1 MPEAR
6 ADDSHPHDD
15 ARGRSR
21 SQSQSQSSGRRAR
34 RSHHRRRPHKSRGAG
49 DKGRPL
55 LPFSARALTKSD
67 LRAFEPLFAHYLELQ
82 KQRDLGDM
90 DEREARGRWKSF
102 AGKWNRNELAE
113 GWYDPDMFARCASEY
128 CARPETRGD
137 SGDPGE
143 GGDGDGDG
151 DGDEDE
157 DDYGPTLPGVGGEDG
172 PRVRRRMG
180 ARSATAADLSLRDEL
195 AREKREDERERLR
208 HARREDRA
216 LQKRRLEELVPR
228 AEPGTRERRLEK
240 KKEVNEKMGQ
250 FRERSPGVEVG
261 EAQLMGAG
269 DELEEHRRMR
279 EREKAKKSQRQ
290 VRREEFERA
299 KAEDMEVRRRAWRER
314 EEGTVSML
322 KELAKQRFG

>member
-1 MPEAR
+1 MPQAR

-21 SQSQSQSSGRRAR
+21 SQSQSPARRAR
-34 RSHHRRRPHKSRGAG
+34 RSHHRRRPHNKSRRAAAAS
-49 DKGRPL
+49 

-67 LRAFEPLFAHYLELQ
+67 FRAFEPLFAHYLELQ

-128 CARPETRGD
+128 CARPERRGDPGD
-137 SGDPGE
+137 SGDSGE
-143 GGDGDGDG
+143 GVDGEEDEDE
-151 DGDEDE
+151 DEDE
-157 DDYGPTLPGVGGEDG
+157 DDFYGPTLPGVGSEDG
-172 PRVRRRMG
+172 PRVRRMG

-195 AREKREDERERLR
+195 AREQREDEREQLR

-279 EREKAKKSQRQ
+279 EREKVKKSQRQ

-299 KAEDMEVRRRAWRER
+299 KAEDMEVKRRVWRER